1 MMTRLALRE
10 LRTQVETKEAERARV
25 WEISSWSCKKSKIFF
40 GALPQTPPRPSP
52 LRGPGLGH
60 PPVIS
65 TMFKNFTH
73 RHHHANYFTCAQAAC
88 AARAQTPLVCPLQ
101 MFFRPYHG
109 SHSSKLTWFYQQP
122 SMHRTTTKLLIAETH
137 LWWVK
142 LFRSSWGW
150 RRSTTKWTVYFV
162 LWQSTNNVRAGVGS
176 TGAYQ
181 GPLWSSLTS
190 GNARTT
196 PSDASHKIGL
206 SKLSL
211 KVLLQVARLRSCT
224 SSHPSKEMDICN
236 FLLAGT

>member
-25 WEISSWSCKKSKIFF
+25 WEMSSWSCKKSKKIFGLCPKPRRDPAPF
-40 GALPQTPPRPSP
+40 GGRASDP
-52 LRGPGLGH
+52 LRSSVLRSK
-60 PPVIS
+60 IS
-65 TMFKNFTH
+65 PTDTTTQ
-73 RHHHANYFTCAQAAC
+73 NYFTCAQAAC

-162 LWQSTNNVRAGVGS
+162 LWQSTNNVQAGLESKRV
-176 TGAYQ
+176 YE

-224 SSHPSKEMDICN
+224 SSHPSKEMAICD
-236 FLLAGT
+236 FP